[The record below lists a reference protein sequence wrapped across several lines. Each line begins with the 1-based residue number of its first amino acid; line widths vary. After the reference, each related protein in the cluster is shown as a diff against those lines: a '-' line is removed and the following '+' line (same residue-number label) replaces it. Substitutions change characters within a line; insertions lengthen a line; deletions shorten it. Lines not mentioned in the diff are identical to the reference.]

1 MPKVDVAKG
10 MHNSSEPD
18 ETEEGE
24 KIDVKDCLDELH
36 SAMLV
41 ETVQ

>member
-24 KIDVKDCLDELH
+24 KICVKDYLDELH
-36 SAMLV
+36 SVMV
-41 ETVQ
+41 VVTVQ